1 MAKTEPF
8 DLLTEQYDRWFEENR
23 YIYLSEIAAIKAL
36 LPVFEKG
43 VEIGVGTGRF
53 ALPLGLKFGVE
64 PSCEMRKIAMERGLE
79 VIDGIAESLP
89 FPNESYDLA
98 LMVTTVCFLDDI
110 QKAFR
115 EVHRILVPS
124 GAFVVAFIDK
134 ESPIGKLYLNM
145 KNRDPFY
152 RLATFYSTEE
162 ILDNLQKAGFK
173 DFRVVQTLFRNLK
186 EINSIEPVKEGYGEG
201 SFVVVRGIK
210 R

>member
-8 DLLTEQYDRWFEENR
+8 DLLTKQYDRWFEENR
-23 YIYLSEIAAIKAL
+23 YIYLSEIDAIKTL

-64 PSCEMRKIAMERGLE
+64 PSCEMRKIALGRGLE

-89 FPNESYDLA
+89 FPNESFDLA

-110 QKAFR
+110 QKAFK

-134 ESPIGKLYLNM
+134 ESPIGKLYLNI
-145 KNRDPFY
+145 KDRDPFY

-173 DFRVVQTLFRNLK
+173 DFRVVQTLFRNLQ
-186 EINSIEPVKEGYGEG
+186 EINSTEPVKEGYGEG

-210 R
+210 S

>member
-23 YIYLSEIAAIKAL
+23 YIYLSEIDAIKAL
-36 LPVFEKG
+36 LPVFKKG